1 MKQHHNCKRKLVFP
15 LLLVSVFL
23 FNYSSLFSQAAIDS
37 ASLGKINPQKLAAS
51 IGSKAEMM
59 QKKLVKKSMRTL
71 NSLQKQ
77 EEKLFKK
84 MLTSKDSLLARAK
97 LNEIKT
103 KYTSLKEKV
112 KNPAIVTKVKQYLP
126 NLDSLNTSLKFLNE
140 AGVGGKINNAIA
152 KTELLKDKFQQ
163 AEEIKS
169 FIKER
174 KEQLKARLEKLGMV
188 KELKK
193 LNKQVYY
200 YAAQLKEYKEI
211 YKDPKK
217 IEKKALEL
225 LSTTKVWK
233 EFFRKNS
240 MLASL
245 FRIPDPDAP
254 VDMTALAGLQTR
266 AQVNNLIQQQIAAGG
281 PNAQQQ
287 LQQNLQAAQS
297 QLSELK
303 NKIIKAGGS
312 NSNDELPDFKPN
324 NQKTKSFLQ
333 RLEYGTNIQTQ
344 KASSFFPVTSDIALS
359 VGYKLNDKSI
369 IGIGSSIKMGWGR
382 GWNNIAISSQ
392 GVGLRSFVD
401 YKLKGSFWISGGYE
415 MNYRSA
421 INSIEQ
427 LQSLSAWQQSGLI
440 GMSKVVSLK
449 TKFFKQTKLQLL
461 WDFMSYRQVPVAQPV
476 VFRVGYSF

>member
-1 MKQHHNCKRKLVFP
+1 M
-15 LLLVSVFL
+15 
-23 FNYSSLFSQAAIDS
+23 FSQAAIDS